1 MATKTAALNPN
12 LNLFT
17 IPPTDLTTA
26 SYRYIK
32 VPPQTSSI
40 TPIHVNIER
49 QSDYI
54 DLERSFVELDLGFKT
69 TANSNP
75 TSLVDDVN
83 RMTAPANNLAHTLFK
98 QVNFRANG
106 TLLTEQVDMYYL
118 KAFIQTVIN
127 YDGDDGETTLQPTG
141 WRNEIDSPVTYT
153 INIVKPSHTDFTG
166 LSANQQ
172 SSIKAQIA
180 DARDFY
186 VGGKR
191 TLRMKPFVDA
201 FHQGKR
207 IVPRTL
213 SELEFYLNGAALIF
227 NVEAATG
234 TIDEEVRIN
243 TDDIKLT
250 FYHCLV
256 KLNPS
261 VYMEL
266 ASTMSKTPA
275 KYPMIRKE
283 MRQFPLDNGATS
295 KEINNP
301 VNGKALQR
309 VIPGIL
315 ETTAFNGQY
324 NKDPF
329 AF

>member
-69 TANSNP
+69 TANGNP

-141 WRNEIDSPVTYT
+141 WRN
-153 INIVKPSHTDFTG
+153 FTG

-266 ASTMSKTPA
+266 TSTMSKTPA

-309 VIPGIL
+309 VIPEIL

>member
-1 MATKTAALNPN
+1 
-12 LNLFT
+12 
-17 IPPTDLTTA
+17 
-26 SYRYIK
+26 
-32 VPPQTSSI
+32 
-40 TPIHVNIER
+40 
-49 QSDYI
+49 
-54 DLERSFVELDLGFKT
+54 
-69 TANSNP
+69 
-75 TSLVDDVN
+75 
-83 RMTAPANNLAHTLFK
+83 
-98 QVNFRANG
+98 
-106 TLLTEQVDMYYL
+106 MYYL

-153 INIVKPSHTDFTG
+153 VNIVKPSHTDFTG

-266 ASTMSKTPA
+266 TSTMSKTPA

-295 KEINNP
+295 KE
-301 VNGKALQR
+301 R
-309 VIPGIL
+309 S
-315 ETTAFNGQY
+315 TTLSMEKHSRESFQES
-324 NKDPF
+324 
-329 AF
+329 